1 MEKDKILSLVK
12 ILESNSKLL
21 DSYKKILN
29 KIEKIEDTM
38 IKKFKDREDENKF
51 LEKLIDSSNDY
62 YYCISKNCA

>member
-1 MEKDKILSLVK
+1 M
-12 ILESNSKLL
+12 

-38 IKKFKDREDENKF
+38 IKKFKDRADENKF

-62 YYCISKNCA
+62 YYSISKNCV